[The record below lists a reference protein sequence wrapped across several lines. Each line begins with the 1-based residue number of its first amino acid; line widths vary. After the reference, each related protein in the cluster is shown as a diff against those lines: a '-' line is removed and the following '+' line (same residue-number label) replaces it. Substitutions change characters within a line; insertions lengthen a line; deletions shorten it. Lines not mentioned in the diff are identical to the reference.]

1 MRTGRVAIG
10 EILNNSKKSLR
21 ASDYVANPKKIAL
34 TTVRLW
40 TMEHGGVLNL
50 RSPAGKRLIALVEG
64 AVREGMGK
72 K

>member
-1 MRTGRVAIG
+1 MRTAVISSN
-10 EILNNSKKSLR
+10 ELSTKSLR

-34 TTVRLW
+34 SKVQMW

-50 RSPAGKRLIALVEG
+50 KSPAGRRLLQLVEE
-64 AVREGMGK
+64 AVREGMHK

>member
-1 MRTGRVAIG
+1 MRTAVISSNA
-10 EILNNSKKSLR
+10 LSTKSLR

-34 TTVRLW
+34 TTVNLW
-40 TMEHGGVLNL
+40 NMEQGGVLNL
-50 RSPAGKRLIALVEG
+50 RGPAGKRLVQLVEQ